1 MVFFGG
7 GWASGKNL
15 YQPCVGDMC
24 MGGQYVVSAKEDG
37 CRILAEVVKS
47 EDVRNGSI
55 LQLNIFYVTVLFHF

>member
-1 MVFFGG
+1 M
-7 GWASGKNL
+7 
-15 YQPCVGDMC
+15 
-24 MGGQYVVSAKEDG
+24 VSAKEDG